1 MVAPRD
7 TVSFDSDG
15 QGMSAARAAARL
27 GVKPATLYAY
37 VSRGL
42 LRSRRAADG
51 RTSTFDPAEVE
62 ALALRGRRATPP
74 AAPGLIVRST
84 LTAITDDGHTY
95 RGLGATTLVRGR
107 TFEEVAEWLWTGL
120 FPGRA
125 IWRPD
130 PMALAT
136 ATAAQAPLPSSTK
149 PVDRLPMIVA
159 ATAAVIGES
168 SDLQPSSVV
177 SAARS
182 LLATMVGALPAV
194 RPDLAGPL
202 ELGGGPAPAGS
213 LAAKLWVRLCPA
225 SPEPGMLDALNAVM
239 ILLADHE
246 LSASTLAARIAASV
260 HAGPYAVVGTG
271 LGVVSGTLHGGAC
284 LAAEDLLAEVG
295 LPDHADGL
303 VGARLRRNQ
312 RIPGFGHALY
322 RAGDP
327 RATLL
332 LGMLRERSRP
342 ERLAAADAVVESML
356 ERGLPPPNIDFAVA
370 AFTRAAGM
378 VRGAGE
384 AIFAVARTA
393 GWLAH
398 AIEEYQHP
406 TVFRPRAVHD
416 SQTSLTSA

>member
-1 MVAPRD
+1 MVA
-7 TVSFDSDG
+7 FG
-15 QGMSAARAAARL
+15 QASVDDDERGMSAARAAARL

-62 ALALRGRRATPP
+62 ALALRGRRAAPP
-74 AAPGLIVRST
+74 ATPGLMVRST
-84 LTAITDDGHTY
+84 LTSISDDGHAY
-95 RGLGATTLVRGR
+95 RGLAATALVRER
-107 TFEEVAEWLWTGL
+107 TFEEVAEWLWTGE

-130 PMALAT
+130 PMALVT
-136 ATAAQAPLPSSTK
+136 ATAAQASLPSSTK

-159 ATAAVIGES
+159 ATAAVSDES
-168 SDLQPSSVV
+168 SDRQPSSLA

-182 LLATMVGALPAV
+182 LLATMVSALPPL

-202 ELGGGPAPAGS
+202 ELGGAQAPAGA

-225 SPEPGMLDALNAVM
+225 SPSPGMLDTLNAAM

-260 HAGPYAVVGTG
+260 HAGPHAVVGTG
-271 LGVVSGTLHGGAC
+271 LGVVSGALHGGAS

-295 LPDHADGL
+295 QPDHADGL
-303 VGARLRRNQ
+303 VGARLRRNE
-312 RIPGFGHALY
+312 RVPGFGHALY
-322 RAGDP
+322 RTGDP
-327 RATLL
+327 RAPFLL
-332 LGMLRERSRP
+332 NLLRERSRP
-342 ERLAAADAVVESML
+342 EQLATVEAVLESML
-356 ERGLPPPNIDFAVA
+356 ERGLPPPNVDFAVA

-398 AIEEYQHP
+398 AVEEYRRP

-416 SQTSLTSA
+416 